1 MMSELKEQI
10 EALELPVPDDSIC
23 KRLSQYCDALWK
35 ANETVNLTRHTTVE
49 KFVSRDLVDTIQVS
63 RLIPEGRQVLDMG
76 SGGGVPGMVLA
87 ILRPDLEVTLT
98 ESVGK
103 KAVALEAIAKE
114 IKLESEI
121 YNSRAEKLLEDFSY
135 DFTTVRAVGAIHK
148 ICTWLDGV
156 WNSAGKVLAIKG
168 PNWKNE
174 RSEAAE
180 KGLLKKIEIEVVA
193 EYPSPGADWNSYIL
207 QLSAKGYRK
216 K

>member
-1 MMSELKEQI
+1 MSSLKETI
-10 EALELPVPDDSIC
+10 EALELPVPEDGIC
-23 KRLSQYCDALWK
+23 NKLSAYCDALWK
-35 ANETVNLTRHTTVE
+35 ANETVNLTRHTTYE

-63 RLIPEGRQVLDMG
+63 RLIPAGRAVLDMG

-87 ILRPDLEVTLT
+87 ILRPDLEVTLS

-114 IKLESEI
+114 ISLDAEI
-121 YNSRAEKLLEDFSY
+121 CNSRAEKLLEDFSY
-135 DFTTVRAVGAIHK
+135 DFTTVRAVGPLYK

-156 WNSAGKVLAIKG
+156 WSSAGKVLAIKG

-174 RSEAAE
+174 KNEAAE
-180 KGLLKKIEIEVVA
+180 KGLLKKIDIEVVA
-193 EYPSPGADWNSYIL
+193 EYSSPGADWNSLIL

-216 K
+216 R